1 MSQHL
6 STQNISIGNKIPT
19 FSVKDHEGIE
29 IDSEDLIGSPFI
41 LYFYPKNDTPG
52 CTQEACEFRDELES
66 FESLDT
72 LVIGVS
78 PDDSESHA
86 RFIKKNRINFTLVCD
101 GNFDLARKF
110 EVTKEKEV
118 DGKQTLGIT
127 RSTFFIDSSGIIRWM
142 EKPVIVDG
150 HIERTLAAVKK
161 HVR

>member
-1 MSQHL
+1 MSQNL
-6 STQNISIGNKIPT
+6 STQNIGIGNNIPS

-41 LYFYPKNDTPG
+41 LYFYPKDDTSA

-78 PDDSESHA
+78 PDDSASHL
-86 RFIKKNRINFTLVCD
+86 RFIKKNRINFTLICD
-101 GNFDLARKF
+101 ENFDLARKF

-118 DGKQTLGIT
+118 DGKKTLGII
-127 RSTFFIDSSGIIRWM
+127 RSTFFIDSSGVIRWM

-161 HVR
+161 YVR